1 MAKLIWTEESLTWL
15 RDIGEYLSS
24 RNPQAA
30 ANVTEGIYNKAQL
43 LIAHPRIGARF
54 TDITEREVRAL
65 LYGHYQIVY
74 EVIASDDVYVLAIF
88 HSAMDIDRLEF

>member
-1 MAKLIWTEESLTWL
+1 MAKLIWTEESLAWL
-15 RDIGEYLSS
+15 RDIGDYLGS

-30 ANVTEGIYNKAQL
+30 ANVTEGIYNKTQL
-43 LIAHPRIGARF
+43 LIDHPRIGARF

-74 EVIASDDVYVLAIF
+74 EVVDSDDVYVLAIF
-88 HSAMDIDRLEF
+88 HSAMDIYSLEF

>member
-1 MAKLIWTEESLTWL
+1 MAKLIWTEESLAWL
-15 RDIGEYLSS
+15 RDIGDYLNS

-43 LIAHPRIGARF
+43 LINHPRIGFRF

-74 EVIASDDVYVLAIF
+74 EVTGSDDVYILAIF
-88 HSAMDIDRLEF
+88 HSAMDIDNLEF